1 MLTSE
6 LFDLPAE
13 EISKIANELLEDQSD
28 LDLIGYIMPFDE
40 YEYEEMIKNP
50 SFDETGSIIKSVYS
64 ELDSAREDEINNGAK
79 ISDLE
84 LEYLKKGLIE
94 PYDDGLHGLN
104 FMTLNI
110 NCDDGVVLAAFCG
123 HREDIG
129 VIGWGFFGLYESRDN
144 LVESLKS
151 NLDSNE
157 SYFDI

>member
-1 MLTSE
+1 
-6 LFDLPAE
+6 
-13 EISKIANELLEDQSD
+13 
-28 LDLIGYIMPFDE
+28 
-40 YEYEEMIKNP
+40 
-50 SFDETGSIIKSVYS
+50 
-64 ELDSAREDEINNGAK
+64 
-79 ISDLE
+79 
-84 LEYLKKGLIE
+84 
-94 PYDDGLHGLN
+94 
-104 FMTLNI
+104 MTLNI